1 MARMTLIL
9 TKFDP
14 GIFELRFVSDGSFFG
29 KWGGAW
35 DLAIF
40 YEDAGKAVLFELRL

>member
-14 GIFELRFVSDGSFFG
+14 SIFELRFVSDGSFFG
-29 KWGGAW
+29 KWGCAW

-40 YEDAGKAVLFELRL
+40 DEDAGKAVLFELRL